1 MRYNYF
7 IAKKVFE
14 RDWAKLA
21 KSYAEAG
28 MSSEAIQE
36 MYNFDWAEFCRN
48 RVNITHSA
56 DFSLEEREDIMEQ
69 IPVNYDIYGGHS
81 RYWWLSELSTPCL
94 TIGAKYLSDEDKE
107 LLTLYICEE
116 YTVREIAELQSKSK
130 SQIYRKL
137 RRIFSLFESAV

>member
-56 DFSLEEREDIMEQ
+56 DFSLEERENIMEQ

-81 RYWWLSELSTPCL
+81 RYWWLSVP
-94 TIGAKYLSDEDKE
+94 
-107 LLTLYICEE
+107 
-116 YTVREIAELQSKSK
+116 
-130 SQIYRKL
+130 
-137 RRIFSLFESAV
+137 IF